1 MGAPTRIGWSLLQ
14 LGPILERVGTLPGSV
29 DEELEMMDLDHQDHH
44 SPFDRRLGLRIE
56 ELSKDRVVAVLQVTA
71 DLHQNDGTVHG
82 GVYATA
88 VEATASVGAD
98 LWLGPEGRAVGLS
111 NDTEVRRAVRSG
123 KLRIEATPLE
133 RGGRTQLW
141 QVAITDTHGHL
152 VAHGRVLLM
161 NLSAAPEE
169 G

>member
-1 MGAPTRIGWSLLQ
+1 MN
-14 LGPILERVGTLPGSV
+14 
-29 DEELEMMDLDHQDHH
+29 LDYQYDH
-44 SPFDRRLGLRIE
+44 SPFDKLLGLRLE
-56 ELSKDRVVAVLQVTA
+56 EASGDRVVAVLPVTA
-71 DLHQNDGTVHG
+71 DLYQNNGVVHG

-98 LWLGPEGRAVGLS
+98 LWLGADGSAVGLS
-111 NDTEVRRAVRSG
+111 NHTEVRRAVRTG

-133 RGGRTQLW
+133 RGRETQLW
-141 QVAITDTHGHL
+141 QAAITDERGRL

-161 NLSAAPEE
+161 NLRKGPGE